1 MSLLNVGISALT
13 TNQTLLQVTGNNIS
27 NAGVESYSR
36 QRAEVSTRPEQLLGG
51 SYQGAGNIVDNI
63 SRVVDQFLIT
73 QIQLDTSSRSSL
85 ETFARNME
93 QVDGLL
99 SDDFSGLSATLSE
112 FFAAIESSAQAP
124 TS

>member
-51 SYQGAGNIVDNI
+51 S
-63 SRVVDQFLIT
+63 
-73 QIQLDTSSRSSL
+73 
-85 ETFARNME
+85 
-93 QVDGLL
+93 
-99 SDDFSGLSATLSE
+99 
-112 FFAAIESSAQAP
+112 
-124 TS
+124 

>member
-63 SRVVDQFLIT
+63 SRVV
-73 QIQLDTSSRSSL
+73 
-85 ETFARNME
+85 N
-93 QVDGLL
+93 
-99 SDDFSGLSATLSE
+99 
-112 FFAAIESSAQAP
+112 
-124 TS
+124 